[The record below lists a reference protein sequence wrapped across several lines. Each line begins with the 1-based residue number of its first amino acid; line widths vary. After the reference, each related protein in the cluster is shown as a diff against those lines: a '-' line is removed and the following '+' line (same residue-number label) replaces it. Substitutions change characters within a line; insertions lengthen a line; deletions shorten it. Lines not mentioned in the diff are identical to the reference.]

1 MLSLGPGM
9 RDGEA
14 PMRSIDLAS
23 WIRENGPL
31 SLLIALYV
39 GIVAMELARVAGL

>member
-1 MLSLGPGM
+1 MLLSVPER

-31 SLLIALYV
+31 SLLLALYV
-39 GIVAMELARVAGL
+39 GIVAMELARAAGL

>member
-1 MLSLGPGM
+1 
-9 RDGEA
+9 
-14 PMRSIDLAS
+14 MRSIDLVS

-39 GIVAMELARVAGL
+39 GLVAMELARAAGS

>member
-1 MLSLGPGM
+1 
-9 RDGEA
+9 
-14 PMRSIDLAS
+14 MRSIDLAS

-39 GIVAMELARVAGL
+39 GIVAMELARTAGL